1 MFEPLFLSHTTFY
14 HLFIEE
20 YQITKFFTEIFSKL
34 LEFLEIFDAKKQD
47 FYRQQQYIDK
57 QTVSFIQTIL
67 LNLSFLKQQKK
78 KLLLLKQGFLTTK
91 VKNNLNRK

>member
-20 YQITKFFTEIFSKL
+20 YQITKFFTETFSKL
-34 LEFLEIFDAKKQD
+34 LEFLGIFDGKKQD

-78 KLLLLKQGFLTTK
+78 SYYYLNK
-91 VKNNLNRK
+91 VF

>member
-20 YQITKFFTEIFSKL
+20 YQITKFFTETFSKL
-34 LEFLEIFDAKKQD
+34 LEFLNIFDAKKQD
-47 FYRQQQYIDK
+47 FYRQRQYIDK

-78 KLLLLKQGFLTTK
+78 SYYYLNK
-91 VKNNLNRK
+91 VF